1 VKNLLARM
9 WRETDGVLSFEWTML
24 TSLLTVGVVSG
35 VAAVRDSVTDE
46 MGDLAQ
52 AMVSLDQSY
61 YIQPPLVIYVHNG
74 NRFNGFGGFGG
85 FGGTVPVSTGF
96 GFGNAFGATSH
107 ASDSYFID
115 ASSYDDCTRAGM
127 KVIEF
132 PRQSDRPAPATPMV
146 PAEEE
151 LTPAL

>member
-9 WRETDGVLSFEWTML
+9 WHETDGVLSFEWTML

-61 YIQPPLVIYVHNG
+61 YVQPPLVIYVHTG
-74 NRFNGFGGFGG
+74 NRFFNGFNG

-96 GFGNAFGATSH
+96 GAGGGFGSTSH

-132 PRQSDRPAPATPMV
+132 PRRSEQPANPAVPMI